1 VSGLTSEP
9 PPDVAGTVAE
19 FVAGLRCLKASAGLS
34 YRELEKRA
42 ALAGDALPHS
52 TVASSLSRDRLPR
65 EEVVEAFTRACG
77 CSPQAVDAWVARRRH
92 LVRLAESGTAS
103 PEARKAS
110 VRGSRVTKRHLV
122 TAGGVVAAAA
132 VGAAL
137 TLTAMARWRS

>member
-1 VSGLTSEP
+1 M
-9 PPDVAGTVAE
+9 AE
-19 FVAGLRCLKASAGLS
+19 FVAGLRCLKAWAGLS

-92 LVRLAESGTAS
+92 LVLVAESGTAS
-103 PEARKAS
+103 PEAS
-110 VRGSRVTKRHLV
+110 VRGSRVTRRHLV

-137 TLTAMARWRS
+137 TLTAMGRWRS

>member
-1 VSGLTSEP
+1 MSEP
-9 PPDVAGTVAE
+9 LPDVAGTVAE
-19 FVAGLRCLKASAGLS
+19 FVAGLRCLKAWTGLS

-42 ALAGDALPHS
+42 ALVGDALPHS

-65 EEVVEAFTRACG
+65 EEVVKAFARACG
-77 CSPQAVDAWVARRRH
+77 CSPQTVDAWVARRRH
-92 LVRLAESGTAS
+92 LVLLAESGTAS
-103 PEARKAS
+103 TVARKAS

-137 TLTAMARWRS
+137 TLTALGRWRS